1 MVVHVDFGD
10 CFETAMMR
18 DKYPEKARSL
28 AILARLTSR
37 RSRSGSRACSCVRW
51 R

>member
-18 DKYPEKARSL
+18 DKYPEKVRARCL
-28 AILARLTSR
+28 
-37 RSRSGSRACSCVRW
+37 RSS
-51 R
+51 